1 MKGVLQ
7 PDHIPLNNYE
17 LRVRDLP
24 PITFITVGGLEEEL
38 ENVDLPDRTAAS
50 GGHTKTIEF
59 TASMPLHHL
68 AEMAAMEAW
77 FLGSQEPVNPTY
89 KKTGVLILTSIT
101 RFIRKSFLIM
111 GMFPTK
117 RKTGD
122 LDMNNE
128 GELHTVEWTFKAD
141 RVIPL

>member
-1 MKGVLQ
+1 MKGVLR

-24 PITFITVGGLEEEL
+24 PITFITIGGLEEEL

-50 GGHTKTIEF
+50 GGHTKPIEF

-68 AEMAAMEAW
+68 TEMAAMEQW
-77 FLGSQEPVNPTY
+77 FMDSQEPVSPFY
-89 KKTGVLILTSIT
+89 KKPGTLVLTSIT
-101 RFIRKSFLIM
+101 NLIRKTFLIV

-117 RKTGD
+117 RKTAD

-141 RVIPL
+141 QVISM